1 MPLLA
6 RILGTPPLV
15 WAACWAQKNTSTN
28 PAKQQTF
35 LYLSAVLKSPIIFM

>member
-28 PAKQQTF
+28 TAEQQSF
-35 LYLSAVLKSPIIFM
+35 LYLSAVLKSLVIFM